1 MNKILSHILVGG
13 ASALAGVVAGYF
25 LCKKRLETKF
35 QEELSEA
42 VNEELLAI
50 RNRNIFS
57 SLDYDGDTKEE
68 YADKPHFVPNPLD
81 YVQESDIYQ
90 MIYDEFAE
98 EAEKAGKPL
107 NPYHVSLLT
116 QCLTTCRENQFN
128 EEETKTAIEKLMAE
142 MESPDDD
149 EEDIDEDGAE
159 EPQLVMEEY
168 QNNPPEV
175 IPLSEYS
182 CLPSYLTALTFHYF
196 EEDDVLIDDGDMVVD
211 DIDGV
216 VGDALVRFGDGSD
229 DSDTVYVVNG
239 RLGLAIEIVRLHSS
253 YSGWNGWGDE

>member
-1 MNKILSHILVGG
+1 MNKTLSYILVGG
-13 ASALAGVVAGYF
+13 ASALAGVVAGYI
-25 LCKKRLETKF
+25 LCKKRLEIKF

-42 VNEELLAI
+42 VNKELEGI
-50 RNRNIFS
+50 RAS
-57 SLDYDGDTKEE
+57 KKEE
-68 YADKPHFVPNPLD
+68 HPDKPHVVVNPLD

-107 NPYHVSLLT
+107 NSYHVSLLA
-116 QCLTTCRENQFN
+116 QCLMTCRENRFT
-128 EEETKTAIEKLMAE
+128 EEETKIAIEKLMAE
-142 MESPDDD
+142 MGSPDDD
-149 EEDIDEDGAE
+149 EEDDIDEDGAE

-175 IPLSEYS
+175 IPLEEYS
-182 CLPSYLTALTFHYF
+182 CLPSYLTTLTFHYF

-211 DIDGV
+211 DIDDV
-216 VGDALVRFGDGSD
+216 VGDALVHFGDGSD
-229 DSDTVYVVNG
+229 DDDTVYVVNG

-253 YSGWNGWGDE
+253 YSGWNGWGGGNE